1 MTCICLKMSVIPE
14 TETETEL
21 SRLDWK
27 TMKECRQETERAGEV
42 VVVVVII
49 VIT

>member
-1 MTCICLKMSVIPE
+1 MTCICLKMSVIP
-14 TETETEL
+14 ETETEL

-27 TMKECRQETERAGEV
+27 TMKECRQETERAGEL